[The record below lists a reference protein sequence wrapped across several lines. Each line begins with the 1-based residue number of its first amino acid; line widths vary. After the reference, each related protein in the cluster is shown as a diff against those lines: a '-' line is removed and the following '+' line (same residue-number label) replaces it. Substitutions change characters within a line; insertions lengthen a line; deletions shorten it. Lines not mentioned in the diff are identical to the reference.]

1 MLWEVAQRK
10 EEPGKYDVDLG
21 LWAFHEQ
28 ELESNA
34 VEVNTKVRVSMADS
48 GSSN

>member
-10 EEPGKYDVDLG
+10 EEPGKYNVDLE

-28 ELESNA
+28 ELVSNT
-34 VEVNTKVRVSMADS
+34 VEVNARVRVSMADS